1 MEENCS
7 ICFENIENN
16 EYILPECDHKFHI
29 NCIMTWFRTGQKSCP
44 MCRNNGINSGNNS
57 SNTSLTQINNELT
70 QYSWQYRR
78 KLLNDDYLKMRLLSR
93 KKNAPENLK
102 KKVKKLK
109 KMENK
114 LKLLS
119 KEISAFRKSKQ
130 PDISVSNV
138 ITKFRKIKGKRWKLR
153 RNIKNLKEFIGL
165 TNPEI
170 QIIIPIKIEV

>member
-16 EYILPECDHKFHI
+16 EYILPECHHKYHT

-44 MCRNNGINSGNNS
+44 MCRNNGINNGNNS
-57 SNTSLTQINNELT
+57 SNTTLTHINSELT
-70 QYSWQYRR
+70 QYSWQYRK
-78 KLLNDDYLKMRLLSR
+78 KLLNDDYMRMRLLSR
-93 KKNAPENLK
+93 KKDAPKHLK
-102 KKVKKLK
+102 NKVKKLK
-109 KMENK
+109 KMELK
-114 LKLLS
+114 LKELS
-119 KEISAFRKSKQ
+119 KEISSFRKSKQ

-138 ITKFRKIKGKRWKLR
+138 MTKFRKFKGRRWKLK

-170 QIIIPIKIEV
+170 QIIIPIKVEI